1 LHGIFLKQLRAPSRF
16 FAANFTTAA
25 FLLSTPPTIGPEALP
40 ALAALLR
47 QAPPSRLF
55 VLADANT
62 ARDCYPRLRPHLPA
76 HEQLTIAA
84 GEEHKTLATCAEVW
98 SWLTAHHA
106 DRHALLL
113 CLGGGV
119 VTDLG
124 GFCAATYKRGLRCVG
139 VPTTLLAQ
147 VDAAVGGKTGVDFE
161 GFKNHIGVFQ
171 EPEAVFMDPAFLE
184 TLPAGELRSGYAEVI
199 KHALIADAGAFAQL
213 RTVDLAGRADW
224 APIIRHSVALKEGIV
239 AQDPHERGPRKLLN
253 FGHTVGHALESYLLA
268 QPGRAVRHGE
278 AVAAGLVCESWLS
291 ARRGL
296 LSADELAQVRAV
308 VAAAFE
314 PLRFEAGELAAIAA
328 YAAHDKKNRGTTINC
343 TLLHGLGHGI
353 FDQPITLA
361 EIEESLRAYAEW
373 RALVPAAS

>member
-1 LHGIFLKQLRAPSRF
+1 LHGTFCAVAWGAGRF
-16 FAANFTTAA
+16 FAVHSPP
-25 FLLSTPPTIGPEALP
+25 LRYSLSTPPLIGPDALP

-55 VLADANT
+55 VLADTNT
-62 ARDCYPRLRPHLPA
+62 ARDCYPRLHPHLPA
-76 HEQLTIAA
+76 HERLTIAA
-84 GEEHKTLATCAEVW
+84 GETHKTLATCAEVW

-184 TLPAGELRSGYAEVI
+184 TLPVGELRSGYAEVI
-199 KHALIADAGAFAQL
+199 KHALIADAGAFAHL

-224 APIIRHSVALKEGIV
+224 APIIRHSVAIKEGIV

-296 LSADELAQVRAV
+296 LSPEELAQVRAV
-308 VAAAFE
+308 VEAAFG
-314 PLRFEAGELAAIAA
+314 PLRFEAGEIAAIAA

-343 TLLHGLGHGI
+343 TLLRGLGHGI

-361 EIEESLRAYAEW
+361 EIEGSLRAYAEW
-373 RALVPAAS
+373 GKF

>member
-1 LHGIFLKQLRAPSRF
+1 M
-16 FAANFTTAA
+16 TTS
-25 FLLSTPPTIGPEALP
+25 LTIGPAALP

-62 ARDCYPRLRPHLPA
+62 ARDCYPPLRAHLPA
-76 HEQLTIAA
+76 HELLTIAA
-84 GEEHKTLATCAEVW
+84 GEAHKTLATCVEVW
-98 SWLTAHHA
+98 AWLTAHHA

-119 VTDLG
+119 LTDLG

-171 EPEAVFMDPAFLE
+171 EPEAVFMEPAFLA
-184 TLPAGELRSGYAEVI
+184 TLPLGELRSGYAEVI
-199 KHALIADAGAFAQL
+199 KHALIADAAAFAGL
-213 RTVDLAGRADW
+213 RGQQVAAVADW
-224 APIIRHSVALKEGIV
+224 TPLIRHSVALKAGIV

-268 QPGRAVRHGE
+268 RPGRAVRHGE
-278 AVAAGLVCESWLS
+278 AVAAGLICESWLS
-291 ARRGL
+291 AGRGL
-296 LSADELAQVRAV
+296 LSAAGLGQVREV
-308 VAAAFE
+308 VGAS
-314 PLRFEAGELAAIAA
+314 FEALQFTEDEVDTIAA
-328 YAAHDKKNRGTTINC
+328 YALHDKKNQGDVINC
-343 TLLHGLGHGI
+343 TLLRGLGNGV
-353 FDQPITLA
+353 FDQPVTLG
-361 EIEESLRAYAEW
+361 EIADSLRAYL
-373 RALVPAAS
+373 RNVR

>member
-1 LHGIFLKQLRAPSRF
+1 MT
-16 FAANFTTAA
+16 N
-25 FLLSTPPTIGPEALP
+25 PPPIGPAALP
-40 ALAALLR
+40 ALAGLLR

-76 HEQLTIAA
+76 HELLTIAA
-84 GEEHKTLATCAEVW
+84 GEEHKTLATCGEVW

-106 DRHALLL
+106 DRHAQLL

-161 GFKNHIGVFQ
+161 GFKNHIGVYQ
-171 EPEAVFMDPAFLE
+171 EPEAVFMDPAFLA
-184 TLPAGELRSGYAEVI
+184 TLPPGELRSGYAEVI
-199 KHALIADAGAFAQL
+199 KHALIADAAALADL
-213 RTVDLAGRADW
+213 RGLNVAAVPDW
-224 APIIRHSVALKEGIV
+224 TPIIRHSVAIKENIV
-239 AQDPHERGPRKLLN
+239 AQDPHEAGPRKLLN

-268 QPGRAVRHGE
+268 CPGRAVRHGE

-291 ARRGL
+291 AERGL
-296 LSADELAQVRAV
+296 LSAEELAQVRAV
-308 VAAAFE
+308 VSLSFAKLQFIE
-314 PLRFEAGELAAIAA
+314 NEIAAIAA
-328 YAAHDKKNRGTTINC
+328 YARHDKKNQGDVINC
-343 TLLHGLGHGI
+343 TLLRGLGHGI
-353 FDQPITLA
+353 FDQAVTLA
-361 EIEESLRAYAEW
+361 EIQAALRAY
-373 RALVPAAS
+373 LLM